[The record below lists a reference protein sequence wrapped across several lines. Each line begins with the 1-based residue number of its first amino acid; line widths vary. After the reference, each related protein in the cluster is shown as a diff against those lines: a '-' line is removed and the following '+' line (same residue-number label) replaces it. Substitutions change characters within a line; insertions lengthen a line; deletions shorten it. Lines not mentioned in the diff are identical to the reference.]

1 MDTCKLLIMDYN
13 SLAFNAA
20 SRFGRF
26 KQTHGGG
33 FNFRCPYCG
42 DSAKSLT
49 KARAY
54 LYCKK
59 GFYGFKCHN
68 CDKSC
73 SLIDFIKDQAADL
86 YENWLQQLSDS
97 ETSLQASSGAVGK
110 VGGGSNPKIM
120 QLPQGKPGEHCD
132 FKRSSHLTPNH
143 LYRNP
148 KKKF

>member
-1 MDTCKLLIMDYN
+1 MISIMDYK
-13 SLAFNAA
+13 SLALDAA

-26 KQTHGGG
+26 KQTYGGG

-42 DSAKSLT
+42 DSAKSST

-68 CDKSC
+68 CSKAC
-73 SLIDFIKDQAADL
+73 SLVDFLKDQAVDL
-86 YENWLQQLSDS
+86 YESWLQQVSDS
-97 ETSLQASSGAVGK
+97 ETPLQASSGSAGK
-110 VGGGSNPKIM
+110 VSGGATPKIT
-120 QLPQGKPGEHCD
+120 QLPQGKPGEHLNL
-132 FKRSSHLTPNH
+132 KRSSYLTPNH

-148 KKKF
+148 KKNF